1 MGRRAVGWS
10 PGHLS
15 GYFRRIGGD
24 SPASTGSTGAGVVI
38 REGVTAVVELSDVP
52 QVVVSQRTPEGVLSV
67 VATTSPPVEYAMERL
82 GVSARVTTRTA
93 LPIGAGFG
101 LSAAALLATLTALD
115 HLFSLGL
122 GRWGVAALAH
132 EAEIVHRTG
141 LGDVAACQGGGFDCR
156 KGAGIDGEITRI
168 PAEGEPIS
176 ALTFGPISTPA
187 VLSSADVLTR
197 VERAY
202 PGRCPRDIPDFFQL
216 SRAFAEQSGFL
227 TPLVREALSA
237 CDRAGIPASMTMLGQ
252 GIFARG
258 CGADEVLAPFGQV
271 LPLQVAGAGFSPGE
285 DAP

>member
-1 MGRRAVGWS
+1 MGRRAIGWS

-15 GYFRRIGGD
+15 GYFRMIGGD

-38 REGVTAVVELSDVP
+38 RQGVTTVVEPSSAP
-52 QVVVSQRTPEGVLSV
+52 QVVVSQRYPGGTLSV

-82 GVSARVTTRTA
+82 GISARVTTETD

-101 LSAAALLATLTALD
+101 LSAAALLSTLSGLD
-115 HLFSLGL
+115 HLFTLGL
-122 GRWGVAALAH
+122 GRRGVAALAH

-168 PAEGEPIS
+168 PAEGEEIS

-187 VLSSADVLTR
+187 VLSSADALAR
-197 VERAY
+197 VDQAY
-202 PGRCPRDIPDFFQL
+202 PGRCPRDIEDFFRI
-216 SRAFAEQSGFL
+216 SRAFAEESGFL
-227 TPLVREALSA
+227 TPRIQKVLSA

-258 CGADEVLAPFGQV
+258 RGAEEVLAPFGQV
-271 LPLQVAGAGFSPGE
+271 LSLQVSGEGFTPGE
-285 DAP
+285 EEP